1 MEFRI
6 AQTSPQ
12 NLVKPLDPPRLSG
25 QVCLFSMDHRVQA
38 VLDLLG
44 ESLSSTPSV
53 KELADAVNLSPS
65 HLRRLFKTETGTP
78 LNQYVKS
85 LRLEKSKELMEQTFL
100 NMKQI
105 MFAVGVKDK
114 SQFARD
120 FKRNTGFTPTQY
132 TARYRST
139 ENLKTNIL
147 SHK

>member
-1 MEFRI
+1 M
-6 AQTSPQ
+6 
-12 NLVKPLDPPRLSG
+12 
-25 QVCLFSMDHRVQA
+25 QA

-44 ESLSSTPSV
+44 ESLSSTPPV
-53 KELADAVNLSPS
+53 QELADAVNLSPS
-65 HLRRLFKTETGTP
+65 HLRRLFKVETGAP

-85 LRLEKSKELMEQTFL
+85 LRLKKSKELMEQTFL

-120 FKRNTGFTPTQY
+120 FKKLTGFTPTQY

-139 ENLKTNIL
+139 EIFKTNTL